1 MRRGCK
7 EEAAQRRIQ
16 GASGDGGAFGGE
28 DPGGA
33 VGRVWGSSDDDQQLE
48 AGAGEACGRAVCARQ
63 QGAGGRGCAEGD
75 RRSAPEDRTAAG
87 RVRFSCRAA
96 RHLPSAER
104 RAMIAPE
111 AGLSVI
117 RQCALLGVARSSFYY
132 RSRPE
137 SAAEL
142 EFLRRLA
149 RIFPANPVYGSRRL
163 QVALLRD
170 GISVG
175 RRRVRRLMR
184 KLGLWAV
191 RPKRNTSKRHPG
203 HKVYPYLLRGRTI
216 DQPNQAWAAD
226 ITYIAMRQGFLY
238 LVAIIDWAT
247 RRVLSWRLSNTLTAG
262 VCVEGLRRGPCPVRQ
277 ARHLQYRS
285 EPALAKA
292 GGAQFTSEEFTNVL
306 RDHGIEIS
314 MDGRGRCHD
323 NIFVERLWWTVKH
336 EWVYL
341 RPAANGIEQK
351 RSLAEFFDWYNLR
364 RPHQAL
370 GWRTPDEAYL
380 GEPRTVTAEAA

>member
-7 EEAAQRRIQ
+7 AEAAQRRLQ
-16 GASGDGGAFGGE
+16 GAGGDGGAFGGE

-33 VGRVWGSSDDDQQLE
+33 VGGVWGSSDNDQQLE
-48 AGAGEACGRAVCARQ
+48 AGAGEACGRAVCAWQ
-63 QGAGGRGCAEGD
+63 QGACGRRCAEGD
-75 RRSAPEDRTAAG
+75 RRSASEDRSAAG
-87 RVRFSCRAA
+87 RARFSCRAA
-96 RHLPSAER
+96 RHLPIAER

-111 AGLSVI
+111 AGLSI
-117 RQCALLGVARSSFYY
+117 SRQCTLLGVARSSFYY
-132 RSRPE
+132 RPRPA
-137 SAAEL
+137 SAEEL
-142 EFLRRLA
+142 ELLKRLD
-149 RIFPANPVYGSRRL
+149 RIFTDHPVYGSRRL
-163 QVALLRD
+163 QVALLRE
-170 GISVG
+170 GIISGG
-175 RRRVRRLMR
+175 RRRVRRLMT
-184 KLGLWAV
+184 KLGLWAI
-191 RPKRNTSKRHPG
+191 RQKRNTSKRHPE

-216 DQPNQAWAAD
+216 DQPNQVWAAD
-226 ITYIAMRQGFLY
+226 VTYIPMQQGFLY

-262 VCVEGLRRGPCPVRQ
+262 FCVEAL
-277 ARHLQYRS
+277 S
-285 EPALAKA
+285 EALARFGKP
-292 GGAQFTSEEFTNVL
+292 GIFNTDQGAQFTSDEFTQML
-306 RDHGIEIS
+306 RDHGIAIS

-351 RSLAEFFDWYNLR
+351 RSLGEFFDWYNLR

-380 GEPRTVTAEAA
+380 GQLTPAPALAA

>member
-1 MRRGCK
+1 MRRERK
-7 EEAAQRRIQ
+7 EEAAQRGVQ

-48 AGAGEACGRAVCARQ
+48 AGAGEACGGAVCARQ

-75 RRSAPEDRTAAG
+75 RRSAPEDRAAAG

-96 RHLPSAER
+96 RHLPIAER

-117 RQCALLGVARSSFYY
+117 RQCALLGIARSSFYY
-132 RSRPE
+132 RPRPE
-137 SAAEL
+137 SAEEL
-142 EFLRRLA
+142 ELVKRLD
-149 RIFPANPVYGSRRL
+149 RIFTDHPVYGSRRL
-163 QVALLRD
+163 QVALLRKR
-170 GISVG
+170 ISVG
-175 RRRVRRLMR
+175 RRRVRRLMK

-191 RPKRNTSKRHPG
+191 RPKRNTSKRHPE
-203 HKVYPYLLRGRTI
+203 HKVYPYLLRGKTI
-216 DQPNQAWAAD
+216 DQPNQVWAAD
-226 ITYIAMRQGFLY
+226 ITYIAMQQGFLY

-247 RRVLSWRLSNTLTAG
+247 RRVLSWRLSNTLTAEF
-262 VCVEGLRRGPCPVRQ
+262 CVEAL
-277 ARHLQYRS
+277 S
-285 EPALAKA
+285 EALARFGKP
-292 GGAQFTSEEFTNVL
+292 GIFNTDQGAQFTSDEFTNVL
-306 RDHGIEIS
+306 QDHGVEIS

-351 RSLAEFFDWYNLR
+351 RSLSEFFDWYNPASSHPSLYAIEEKR
-364 RPHQAL
+364 FC
-370 GWRTPDEAYL
+370 
-380 GEPRTVTAEAA
+380 